1 MIQHGFKIMWNQ
13 KKKYGFILFELFVIF
28 LVVFVTMLYLTERI
42 TTYLEGT
49 GCDIDNVYFMDIAT
63 QSPDQKQ
70 ELEHALKVRDRLA
83 GMKSVEAVSM
93 TVGGVPYRATLRTK
107 AFQFGDKRTGANIHH
122 VDETY
127 PSVLKVEVIRGRWFR
142 SADDHSSVK
151 IPVVINQLMA
161 ERLFGDENPVGK
173 IISEK
178 YEVKGVISRYK
189 SRDYANRMPHIF
201 MDIQH
206 PQNDY
211 QGSNMLIRYKEGYQ
225 PQPKD
230 YAKHIYS
237 VMPREQYR
245 IVQSSRLEGMKKRM
259 NSNYSGDILFV
270 SLIVGFLLFNLVL
283 GLIGILGYNI
293 NQRWS
298 EMGIRRAVGSTKA
311 RVRRLIF
318 LEMFALTVMAIL
330 PALIIVV
337 QVPAFE
343 VLPVSWPGFIQ
354 SMMLSLGLIF
364 FLVFISVLY
373 PGIMASKIRPA
384 LALKEE

>member
-1 MIQHGFKIMWNQ
+1 MWNQ

-42 TTYLEGT
+42 TTYMEGT
-49 GCDIDNVYFMDIAT
+49 GCQIDNVYFMDIAT
-63 QSPDQKQ
+63 QSPEQKA
-70 ELEHALKVRDRLA
+70 EFEHALKVRDRFA

-93 TVGGVPYRATLRTK
+93 THLASPYRGSVSSSTFQYGENRTT
-107 AFQFGDKRTGANIHH
+107 AHVHH
-122 VDETY
+122 TDEAY
-127 PSVLKVEVIRGRWFR
+127 VSVLKVEVIRGRWFN
-142 SADDHSSVK
+142 SGDDHSSVE

-173 IISEK
+173 VISEK
-178 YEVKGVISRYK
+178 YVVKGVISKYK
-189 SRDYANRMPHIF
+189 SRDYANRTHHIF

-206 PQNDY
+206 PNNAFH
-211 QGSNMLIRYKEGYQ
+211 GANMLIRYKEGSQ
-225 PQPKD
+225 PQPKE
-230 YAKHIYS
+230 YAKAIYS

-245 IVQSSRLEGMKKRM
+245 IVQSSRLDAMKKQM

-270 SLIVGFLLFNLVL
+270 SLLVGFLLFNLVM

-298 EMGIRRAVGSTKA
+298 EMGIRRAVGSTKG

-330 PALIIVV
+330 PAFIIVV
-337 QVPAFE
+337 QVPAFD
-343 VLPVSWPGFIQ
+343 VLPVSWPVFIQ
-354 SMMLSLGLIF
+354 SMMFTLGLIF
-364 FLVFISVLY
+364 FLVFVSVLY
-373 PGIMASKIRPA
+373 PGMMASKIRPA
-384 LALKEE
+384 IALKEE